1 MFQQQEPNEQ
11 VIAKSNE
18 EAKEESK
25 EYDEVDENEASRFVA
40 PSQAAG
46 EKDLQS
52 DSDSQSS
59 EKLSQIPAQ
68 QLQQLGSSYLK
79 SIYQSVEAQFLTK

>member
-1 MFQQQEPNEQ
+1 LNT
-11 VIAKSNE
+11 KSNE
-18 EAKEESK
+18 EVKEESK
-25 EYDEVDENEASRFVA
+25 EGDEAEENEGSRFVA
-40 PSQAAG
+40 PPLAAD
-46 EKDLQS
+46 EKNQQS

-79 SIYQSVEAQFLTK
+79 SIYQSVESQFLTK